1 MPSATENTRPVP
13 QRLRIDACVAT
24 VVAIAIGYI
33 ARHALTPDGVAYFEN
48 AELLARGHFREAL
61 QGYWSPG
68 YSIVLVPISWIAGS
82 DRVLFLTLAH
92 VLQAAACITAL
103 WLAAIAVERRAPVPV
118 QRAAFWACAWVM
130 LQWVSQE
137 LLTPDLLLCA
147 LVLLFF
153 ARLGRGSET
162 ELGAIV
168 GAAFLVK
175 TSCWPWL
182 AALAGVVVI
191 RHANAA
197 SPGAFPTRAFVTAG
211 AIVGAFVIALSVRE
225 GHPTIGSVG
234 PLNARWYLG
243 DVTRRLPDAD
253 NGPHALKKKVY
264 MPGGEPIAYI
274 DLRNETRTY
283 MPWSDPEQW
292 ANGVP
297 AESQPKFNIGMAE
310 RSWRENA
317 GIALESLVPLAAA
330 MLVFI
335 VIGRRSS
342 GAAPELPDGAA
353 TRLTLAVAA
362 AAALPFLILHAELRL
377 LAPAA
382 LLLLLGW
389 WPEMGESQWVAW
401 TARGAIALIAV
412 QLLVYVTD
420 LRQRSI
426 ALDHRMQTQ
435 DAQFAELTAHH
446 AERGVVVLGSGTLWM
461 PALWR
466 DHLHVSVQV
475 GAQSANR
482 MHFFSATDRAEMLRG
497 WFGEGSIG
505 VAEARLVKP
514 ADGSLAM
521 VVTFQPW

>member
-1 MPSATENTRPVP
+1 MPSATENTRPAL
-13 QRLRIDACVAT
+13 QRLRIDACMAT

-33 ARHALTPDGVAYFEN
+33 SRHALTPDGVAYFEN
-48 AELLARGHFREAL
+48 AELLARGHFHEAL

-68 YSIVLVPISWIAGS
+68 YSIVLVPISWIAGN
-82 DRVLFLTLAH
+82 DRGLFLVLAH
-92 VLQAAACITAL
+92 ALQAATCIGAL
-103 WLAAIAVERRAPVPV
+103 WLAAIVAERRTPPPV
-118 QRAAFWACAWVM
+118 QRVVFWACAWVL

-153 ARLGRGSET
+153 ARFERVAQT
-162 ELGAIV
+162 ELGAIA

-197 SPGAFPTRAFVTAG
+197 SSGAFPKRAFATAA
-211 AIVGAFVIALSVRE
+211 AIAGAFVIALSVRE

-243 DVTRRLPDAD
+243 DVTRRLPDSD
-253 NGPHALKKKVY
+253 NGTNALKKNVY
-264 MPGGEPIAYI
+264 LPGGEPIAYI
-274 DLRNETRTY
+274 DLRDETRTY

-292 ANGVP
+292 ASGVP
-297 AESQPKFNIGMAE
+297 PESRPKFNLGMAE

-317 GIALESLVPLAAA
+317 GIALESLVPIAAV
-330 MLVFI
+330 MLLLI
-335 VIGRRSS
+335 VIGR
-342 GAAPELPDGAA
+342 DGTAESPHA
-353 TRLTLAVAA
+353 GPTRLTLAVAA
-362 AAALPFLILHAELRL
+362 AAALPFLVLHAELRL

-389 WPEMGESQWVAW
+389 WPEMKESPRVRWAGR
-401 TARGAIALIAV
+401 AAIALIAV
-412 QLLVYVTD
+412 QLLVYVVD
-420 LRQRSI
+420 LRQRSN

-435 DAQFAELTAHH
+435 DAQFAELTAHN

-497 WFGEGSIG
+497 WFGTGSIG
-505 VAEARLVKP
+505 MAEARLVKSD
-514 ADGSLAM
+514 AGSLAM
-521 VVTFQPW
+521 VATFQPW